1 MNPHIALI
9 KGVHISYLLHVS
21 ENGKAGAE
29 SALKD
34 LLYIH
39 GNTGCNLW
47 FSKVLHQPGCR
58 VFAPDMPNFGESD
71 HIDSADIDTY
81 ADYMADFILE
91 MKLSKP
97 IIVGHSLGGGV
108 AMSIASRYPELA
120 SALVLVDSCA
130 PDGLVTP
137 EEHYPAIEAYKTNRD
152 FMHQGLA
159 AVCPTLDDPDFL
171 DLLAD
176 QAMKMN
182 PIAFS
187 GNARALAR
195 FSVIGKTDRFT
206 GPVLVLYGEKDIII
220 TEEMAEKTARSFGS
234 SELEI
239 ISDVG
244 HSVIVENPELF
255 TESLQA
261 FIADSFEDAGGI

>member
-1 MNPHIALI
+1 MNPHRSMV
-9 KGVHISYLLHVS
+9 KGIHISYLFSES
-21 ENGKAGAE
+21 ENDGSDSG
-29 SALKD
+29 SRD
-34 LLYIH
+34 VLYIH

-47 FSKVLHQPGCR
+47 FSKVMQQPGCR

-71 HIDSADIDTY
+71 YIDSADIDTY
-81 ADYMADFILE
+81 ADYMADFIRE
-91 MKLSKP
+91 MKLSTP

-108 AMSIASRYPELA
+108 GMSIATRYPELI

-159 AVCPTLDDPDFL
+159 AVCPGLEDPDFL
-171 DLLAD
+171 DQLTD

-195 FSVIGKTDRFT
+195 FSVTGSTDRFT
-206 GPVLVLYGEKDIII
+206 GPVLVIYGEKDIII
-220 TEEMAEKTARSFGS
+220 TEEMAEKTAAAFAA

-244 HSVIVENPELF
+244 HSVIVERPELF
-255 TESLQA
+255 TESLQD
-261 FIADSFEDAGGI
+261 FIADNFG